1 MISDQEQEIRNWGR
15 TCESSSVYQLLVMPA
30 LLAKETK
37 GMCACENKNEMHSL
51 SHITRNER
59 NSAEQS
65 HGLPPPTYSAGA
77 QP

>member
-1 MISDQEQEIRNWGR
+1 MISDPEQERRNWGR
-15 TCESSSVYQLLVMPA
+15 TYEYSSVYQLLVMSA

-37 GMCACENKNEMHSL
+37 GMYACKNKNEMLSL

-59 NSAEQS
+59 KSAEQS
-65 HGLPPPTYSAGA
+65 HGLPPPTNSAGA